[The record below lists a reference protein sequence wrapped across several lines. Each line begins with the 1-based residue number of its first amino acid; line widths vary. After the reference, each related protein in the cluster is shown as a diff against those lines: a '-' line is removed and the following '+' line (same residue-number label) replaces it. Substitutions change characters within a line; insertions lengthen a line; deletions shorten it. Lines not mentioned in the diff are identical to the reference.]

1 MAIVKDPEGKETAAL
16 NAMVEFK
23 DRSVLEIGCGDGRL
37 TWRYAA
43 NTARVVAID
52 PDGERIESARANM
65 PDTLRG
71 RVYFTKSSLAEYAS
85 TCDDRKFDIALFSW
99 SL

>member
-1 MAIVKDPEGKETAAL
+1 MVVVKDPEGRETAAL
-16 NAMVEFK
+16 KAMVDFK
-23 DRSVLEIGCGDGRL
+23 DQSVLEIGCGDGRL
-37 TWRYAA
+37 TRLYAVDA
-43 NTARVVAID
+43 ARVVAID

-65 PDTLRG
+65 PETLRG
-71 RVYFTKSSLAEYAS
+71 RVYFTKSSLAEYAG